1 MAIFNKS
8 NDKSVSHSAGTTIIA
23 SNTKINGTIDI
34 ECNLHIDGEFEGK
47 INSHNI
53 VTIGK
58 DGIVKGEIFSEKFLV
73 SGVFNGTIDSEYIE
87 ILPQGKLQGNIITNE
102 LVIERGGLFQGES
115 KAKTKTNTSN
125 IDNSIDD

>member
-1 MAIFNKS
+1 
-8 NDKSVSHSAGTTIIA
+8 
-23 SNTKINGTIDI
+23 
-34 ECNLHIDGEFEGK
+34 LHIDGEFEGK

-58 DGIVKGEIFSEKFLV
+58 DGVVKGEIFSEKFIV

-87 ILPQGKLQGNIITNE
+87 ILPQGKLHGNIITNE

-115 KAKTKTNTSN
+115 KAKTNTSS
-125 IDNSIDD
+125 INSSTTDD